1 MQDSIATKPIRD
13 LPAEPV
19 VTSPLHT
26 DEELIV
32 AQPYKAVAEET
43 VVKETRRQQTI
54 VNVRAVKSR
63 HEVPQYLAYPYA
75 GAPLDARTFKPIT
88 IQKADSEASADRSV
102 PVAANDSTAIADSI
116 APGPIEGEVK
126 EGIVLI
132 NPLSKFTDGVKD
144 NGRSSFWDGGMSWV
158 YLALAVMFCVTALKF
173 KGSTRYLRALVSD
186 LTETRVRH
194 NAFDDTVKET
204 SLMILL
210 NLSWVL
216 CTGILLWTLLKF
228 DFAGQA
234 AADSINLRVGEP
246 EGVWICTGMVGLY
259 LGGMMLAYLIV
270 GNVFSDSKLTR
281 LWIKGASASTGLQ
294 AFLMF
299 PLALLALTYVKWAG
313 AVLIVGA
320 SVFVLGKIVFLY
332 KGFRI
337 FFTQIS
343 SWMLFLYYLCSLEV
357 IPIILTYL
365 ATLWICTS
373 WL

>member
-1 MQDSIATKPIRD
+1 M
-13 LPAEPV
+13 
-19 VTSPLHT
+19 
-26 DEELIV
+26 
-32 AQPYKAVAEET
+32 
-43 VVKETRRQQTI
+43 
-54 VNVRAVKSR
+54 
-63 HEVPQYLAYPYA
+63 
-75 GAPLDARTFKPIT
+75 
-88 IQKADSEASADRSV
+88 
-102 PVAANDSTAIADSI
+102 
-116 APGPIEGEVK
+116 
-126 EGIVLI
+126 
-132 NPLSKFTDGVKD
+132 
-144 NGRSSFWDGGMSWV
+144 
-158 YLALAVMFCVTALKF
+158 
-173 KGSTRYLRALVSD
+173 
-186 LTETRVRH
+186 
-194 NAFDDTVKET
+194 
-204 SLMILL
+204 
-210 NLSWVL
+210 L
-216 CTGILLWTLLKF
+216 CTGILHWTLLKF

-343 SWMLFLYYLCSLEV
+343 SGMLFLYYLCSLEV

-373 WL
+373 RL